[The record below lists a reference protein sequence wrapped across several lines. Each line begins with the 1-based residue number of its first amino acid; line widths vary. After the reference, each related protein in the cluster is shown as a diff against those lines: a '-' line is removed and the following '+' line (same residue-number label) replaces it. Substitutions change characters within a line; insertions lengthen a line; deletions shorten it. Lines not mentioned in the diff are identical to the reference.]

1 MNKNKGFTII
11 ELILS
16 FSITAI
22 IVVLLF
28 QLLLFLKDIY
38 NDNGYKTELFIKQAL
53 ISNEINNEL
62 ENKTVTSIKRDFDNC
77 NNDNEFCIEFTF
89 DNGSSISNLV
99 IDAENNTIKYG
110 DFATKLVTGSVIGTI
125 DIVTETRPNDYNG
138 LDSFAAIIIPISH
151 QLYEDEDFG
160 ITIVCQYNKGEGDID
175 NLAW

>member
-62 ENKTVTSIKRDFDNC
+62 ENKTVTKIESCDNY
-77 NNDNEFCIEFTF
+77 EFNPCFTFTF
-89 DNGSSISNLV
+89 DNGSSVSNLV
-99 IDAENNTIKYG
+99 IDNENNIIKYG
-110 DFATKLVTGSVIGTI
+110 DFATKLVNGSEIGVVQLESEKGSNQ
-125 DIVTETRPNDYNG
+125 DG
-138 LDSFAAIIIPISH
+138 KLDSFAAIIIPIYH
-151 QLYEDEDFG
+151 PLYEDEDFG
-160 ITIVCQYNKGEGDID
+160 IKIICQYNSVENI
-175 NLAW
+175 NWLLQ

>member
-62 ENKTVTSIKRDFDNC
+62 ENKTVTNIEYCDDY
-77 NNDNEFCIEFTF
+77 EFNTCFTF
-89 DNGSSISNLV
+89 TFNYGSSISNLV

-110 DFATKLVTGSVIGTI
+110 DFATKLVNGSEIGVVQLGSEMGSNQ
-125 DIVTETRPNDYNG
+125 DGR
-138 LDSFAAIIIPISH
+138 LDSFAAIIIPIYH
-151 QLYEDEDFG
+151 PLYDDEDFG
-160 ITIVCQYNKGEGDID
+160 IKIICQYNSVENI
-175 NLAW
+175 NWLLQ